1 MQLSL
6 ICKHWRAIA
15 GPFVQGNARLCA
27 FMGDCQR
34 EGLQLT
40 FDERALTKEINADV
54 SVDLGMS
61 LPSGGR
67 ISVKFHQR
75 PLAEVVAYEVSTGQ
89 VAPVPEGYFQDIQS
103 RE

>member
-6 ICKHWRAIA
+6 CKHWRAIA
-15 GPFVQGNARLCA
+15 GPSVQGNARLCA

-61 LPSGGR
+61 LPSGENPR
-67 ISVKFHQR
+67 SV
-75 PLAEVVAYEVSTGQ
+75 EVS
-89 VAPVPEGYFQDIQS
+89 
-103 RE
+103 